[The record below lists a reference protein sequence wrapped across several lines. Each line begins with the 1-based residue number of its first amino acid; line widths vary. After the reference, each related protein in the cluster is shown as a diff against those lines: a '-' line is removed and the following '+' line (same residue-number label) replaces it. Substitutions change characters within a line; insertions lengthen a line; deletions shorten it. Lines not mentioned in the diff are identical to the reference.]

1 MFEDFDATINIDG
14 FVLSKSEGK
23 QLATL
28 RSSRSKS
35 DRLSFVLLKTNQ
47 LRILDDFLKYTNY
60 INEVLKNDYVVR
72 AKDELRVMKLRQKDS
87 ASEGYNMTETILL
100 LDRFILS
107 VEKGANVLRINNPT
121 IPEKVSPNSLLIL
134 LVSVVLG
141 GTMGVFFTLARSS
154 IRKHEEQ
161 LDKV

>member
-14 FVLSKSEGK
+14 FVLSKSEDE

-28 RSSRSKS
+28 RSKS
-35 DRLSFVLLKTNQ
+35 DSLSFVLLKTKQ

-154 IRKHEEQ
+154 IRKREEQ
-161 LDKV
+161 LDKA